1 MVLNNKQ
8 QMHNTLIAQS
18 CCLFWDQS
26 VLTEKVSVLAQSS
39 LTVTF
44 TVIWEQIFYSGI
56 LPWKDEF

>member
-26 VLTEKVSVLAQSS
+26 VLTEKVSVLVSTKLS
-39 LTVTF
+39 HSD
-44 TVIWEQIFYSGI
+44 FYSHLGTNV
-56 LPWKDEF
+56 LQWNFALEG